1 MLRSL
6 CILGAGALCL
16 MVRNDRLPDC
26 PFVASIKGRL
36 HRLDLGS
43 KCLFMSQQSW
53 CA

>member
-26 PFVASIKGRL
+26 KHQGAPGIAKTLV
-36 HRLDLGS
+36 
-43 KCLFMSQQSW
+43 
-53 CA
+53 